1 LSGVRLHKLEW
12 ASILAVV
19 CIGVAAVAG
28 AWWVYN
34 ENSSVPKQEKG
45 FVLALNDGS
54 VPLLSD
60 ADIVSFNL
68 TSQEIA
74 ITENAS
80 ERLAN
85 LGNGLYDFS
94 SVYVFK
100 VNGEEVCQGIFRSV
114 IMSALPPP
122 PKIAILYPSFDYL
135 TNEENNHAIR
145 LFYPNFEVP
154 VDQTENNSKL
164 VAYFQEA
171 GKVVS

>member
-1 LSGVRLHKLEW
+1 VW

-19 CIGVAAVAG
+19 CICVAVVVG

-45 FVLALNDGS
+45 FVLTLNDGN

-60 ADIVSFNL
+60 ADIMSFNL

-74 ITENAS
+74 ITDNAS
-80 ERLAN
+80 ERFAN
-85 LGNGLYDFS
+85 LGKGLYNFS

-100 VNGEEVCQGIFRSV
+100 VNGEEVYQGIFRSV
-114 IMSALPPP
+114 IMSAVPSP
-122 PKIAILYPSFDYL
+122 PKIAVLYPSFDYA

-154 VDQTENNSKL
+154 GDQTENNAKL
-164 VAYFQEA
+164 VTYFQEA

>member
-1 LSGVRLHKLEW
+1 LSGARVNKLVW
-12 ASILAVV
+12 ASIIAVV
-19 CIGVAAVAG
+19 CISLAAVAG

-34 ENSSVPKQEKG
+34 ENSFLPKQDKG

-54 VPLLSD
+54 LTLLSD
-60 ADIVSFNL
+60 ADIISFNL

-74 ITENAS
+74 ITDNAS
-80 ERLAN
+80 ERLTN
-85 LGNGLYDFS
+85 FGNGLYNFS
-94 SVYVFK
+94 SVYVFR
-100 VNGEEVCQGIFRSV
+100 VNSEEVYQGIFRSA
-114 IMSALPPP
+114 IMSAVPSP
-122 PKIAILYPSFDYL
+122 PKIAVLYPSFDYL

-154 VDQTENNSKL
+154 GYQTENNAKL

>member
-1 LSGVRLHKLEW
+1 VKLVW

-19 CIGVAAVAG
+19 GISLAGVAG

-34 ENSSVPKQEKG
+34 ENSLVPKQDEG

-74 ITENAS
+74 ITDNAS

-85 LGNGLYDFS
+85 LGNGLYNFS
-94 SVYVFK
+94 SVYIFS
-100 VNGEEVCQGIFRSV
+100 VNGEEVYQGIFRSV
-114 IMSALPPP
+114 IMSAVPSS

-154 VDQTENNSKL
+154 GIQTENNAKL
-164 VAYFQEA
+164 VAYFQGA